1 MNFIPNQAAT
11 NLSLVHL
18 RQLDVDQSLTLATW
32 LCTAAIGL
40 AACTAA
46 IHANGWALSAV
57 PFVVAQA
64 LSVTAIANLLIG
76 YWSRAL
82 STSSTVTRFFL
93 LALLAAWIAVATVMT
108 STAFGLHDE
117 IYSWNLW
124 AIEHWQRKPYD
135 LYYTQASY
143 PQLFSYWL
151 SSIYGAQGG
160 FINQTTARFA
170 SSLPSLLLITCAVA
184 LWRSN
189 LTKRHALAAGAL
201 SVWMVLRTWP
211 DLRLG
216 YADPLMSAQLAVSLL
231 CVLLYLSN
239 KRLQWWIMAVAAATL
254 AGLTKQPA
262 VLWACGGL
270 PLLAL
275 IGCWRRRWPLSS
287 VVIACVGAVIV
298 AFYTFFVMSD
308 ITNNG
313 GVFAR
318 ALGERGVLGTLI
330 HSANRYLVRRPD
342 ILFVLLLSWWL
353 ARRDFML
360 HILWWLAL
368 APMIGLW
375 FTLGSY
381 EMRQGLHVIWWA
393 GLLALAGLNIR
404 WDVDTP
410 IRKCRSHAQHWR
422 PLISSIATVLIL
434 AAVIPGWAARSG
446 FQFKDGQQMA
456 FIQQMGG
463 RQNAS
468 TVFEQIVTGQKRV
481 FTTSNYSWGLFYGR
495 TPVFRAG
502 HNGDAATVTSLRD
515 LLLSQHADYAISSGD
530 YAYGPYS
537 VLLLKLAH
545 DCPLAL
551 PLEIQSRDDR
561 YQVFRIDQPQ
571 LKDCLIRDGS

>member
-1 MNFIPNQAAT
+1 MKFAPNQAAT
-11 NLSLVHL
+11 NLPAVHQL
-18 RQLDVDQSLTLATW
+18 QLDAGQSLILATW
-32 LCTAAIGL
+32 LCIAAIGL
-40 AACTAA
+40 AAGTAG
-46 IHANGWALSAV
+46 IHANAWALSAV
-57 PFVVAQA
+57 SFVVAQVI
-64 LSVTAIANLLIG
+64 STTAIANLLIV

-82 STSSTVTRFFL
+82 SASSTVSRVFL
-93 LALLAAWIAVATVMT
+93 LTLLTAWIAVATVMT

-151 SSIYGAQGG
+151 ASIYGAQGG
-160 FINQTTARFA
+160 FVSQTAARFA

-189 LTKRHALAAGAL
+189 PTKRHALAFGTL
-201 SVWMVLRTWP
+201 SAWMVLRTWP

-231 CVLLYLSN
+231 CVVLYLSSN
-239 KRLQWWIMAVAAATL
+239 RLQWWIMAVAAATL

-275 IGCWRRRWPLSS
+275 IGCWRRRWPFSS
-287 VVIACVGAVIV
+287 VVVACVGAVIV
-298 AFYTFFVMSD
+298 AFYTFVVMSD
-308 ITNNG
+308 ITSNG

-353 ARRDFML
+353 ARREFML
-360 HILWWLAL
+360 HIMWWFAL

-404 WDVDTP
+404 WDMDTP
-410 IRKCRSHAQHWR
+410 LPKSRSQTQHWR
-422 PLISSIATVLIL
+422 SLVFSIATVLIL
-434 AAVIPGWAARSG
+434 AAVIPVWAARSG

-456 FIQQMGG
+456 FIQQMGR

-495 TPVFRAG
+495 TPVLRAG
-502 HNGDAATVTSLRD
+502 HNGDVATVASLRD
-515 LLLSQHADYAISSGD
+515 LLLLQHADYAISSGD

-537 VLLLKLAH
+537 ALLLKLAH
-545 DCPLAL
+545 HCPSAL

-571 LKDCLIRDGS
+571 LRDCLISDGS